1 MTEIKFTEKFICFID
16 ILGFKELVKKA
27 ENGSGMSLEELLNLA
42 KKLGQPS
49 DQEKIAQYGPLK
61 CPDSKYNNHN
71 LDFKLTQITDCAV
84 VSCEISPA
92 GVINLINHC
101 WSAVIKLM
109 MKGIMCRG
117 YITKGSIY
125 HSDEQVIG
133 SGYEDAYQNEPNV
146 SAFKKE
152 ADERGTPF
160 VEVDPVVCDYIQ
172 NQTDSCV
179 VKMFKRFVEVDSNV
193 TALFP
198 FKMLQHE
205 FIIGDVPEHKF
216 DPEKERESN
225 TNTRLM
231 LEKMKNKI
239 VEFVA
244 NAHPDAKRKADYYI
258 KALNTQ
264 IENCLDTDGFIDELS
279 MSFSN
284 K

>member
-1 MTEIKFTEKFICFID
+1 MTDFKFTEKFICFID

-27 ENGSGMSLEELLNLA
+27 ENGSGMSLEKLLNLA
-42 KKLGQPS
+42 KKLGES
-49 DQEKIAQYGPLK
+49 RDQEKFAQSGPIT
-61 CPDSKYNNHN
+61 CPRSKHHNRN

-101 WSAVIKLM
+101 SAAVIKLM
-109 MKGIMCRG
+109 NKGIMCRG
-117 YITKGSIY
+117 YITKGPIY
-125 HSDEQVIG
+125 HSDDQFIG
-133 SGYEDAYQNEPNV
+133 SGYQEAYQKESNV

-172 NQTDSCV
+172 NKTDSCV
-179 VKMFKRFVEVDSNV
+179 VKMFKRFVESDGNV

-198 FKMLQHE
+198 FKMLQHD
-205 FIIGDVPEHKF
+205 FIIGNIHGHKF
-216 DPEKERESN
+216 DPEKERKSN

-231 LEKMKNKI
+231 LEKMKTEIIKS
-239 VEFVA
+239 VD
-244 NAHPDAKRKADYYI
+244 NAQPKAKWKADYYI

-264 IENCLDTDGFIDELS
+264 IEGCLDTDKIIDELS
-279 MSFSN
+279 Q
-284 K
+284 